1 MCQFVSGWHGG
12 LASLSP
18 AQLAFWPLPLAP
30 GHRGAALVARPLLK
44 VLPMELVLQRYSWVG
59 TLAAAALAA
68 LLSARIVNTV
78 IESGISVKP
87 ALTSNRTPQELAVG
101 QPQRADLDVDK
112 VAKAFDVP
120 LPKPVAQG
128 GEVDTATARPSWD
141 RVPVRSAL
149 HGTLVGTALVTPER
163 YSLCQ
168 IANPDL
174 NETLVYAIG
183 DKYQSARIYG
193 IEKERVLVDNEGR
206 NEYID
211 NSAAGPNVGV
221 TPIPV
226 IASAEAGG
234 VKQLDEGHYTI
245 EKKVLNNAL
254 TNMSELATQA
264 RIVPSFKNG
273 VANGFK
279 LFSIVPDSLYSK
291 IGVQNGDV
299 IRKINGY
306 EMNSP
311 DKALE
316 IYQKLRDA
324 NRIEIELER
333 RGDTVHKSYSI
344 E

>member
-1 MCQFVSGWHGG
+1 
-12 LASLSP
+12 
-18 AQLAFWPLPLAP
+18 
-30 GHRGAALVARPLLK
+30 
-44 VLPMELVLQRYSWVG
+44 MELVLQRYSWAMTAFAAVIAAF
-59 TLAAAALAA
+59 LAA
-68 LLSARIVNTV
+68 RTVNTLV
-78 IESGISVKP
+78 AGAIAPKP
-87 ALTSNRTPQELAVG
+87 ALVQQAGAAAPLSTQAPQHVELEQDKLA
-101 QPQRADLDVDK
+101 RLLDV
-112 VAKAFDVP
+112 P
-120 LPKPVAQG
+120 IPKPASAG
-128 GEVDTATARPSWD
+128 PVDTPPEPPKPSWEA
-141 RVPVRSAL
+141 VPVRSAL
-149 HGTLVGTALVTPER
+149 HGTLVGTAIANPER

-168 IANPDL
+168 ITNPDL
-174 NETLVYAIG
+174 NETQVYGIG
-183 DKYQSARIYG
+183 EKYQGARIYAV
-193 IEKERVLVDNEGR
+193 ERERVLVANNGR

-211 NSAAGPNVGV
+211 NSAAAPPNLGITPMPGP
-221 TPIPV
+221 PQ
-226 IASAEAGG
+226 AAGGGGDG
-234 VKQLDEGHYTI
+234 VKQLSENQYVVAKSEI
-245 EKKVLNNAL
+245 NNAL
-254 TNMSELATQA
+254 TNLSDLATKA

-333 RGDTVHKSYSI
+333 RGESVRKSYSI